1 MNIKIGTYNLAGD
14 DWNQKVS
21 GLDINWTRDV
31 VIQKHFRAKYPK
43 IRNGDNQVA
52 VITFQVARLHD
63 DYGKALKFML
73 DHGENLPTSGTVTIE
88 EDTDSG
94 RVRRFFEMAGC
105 QSFNAK
111 RIGVTTLHNYQIV
124 GTRIYASAAQSLAL
138 SRQSLRAGSEST
150 TGATGAGTGSTSS
163 SSSTLVTAIEP
174 IENRAE
180 LKALVSSAFRNFV
193 ILKNPEPRVPRF
205 FQYVHGDT
213 RTPDDYS
220 IIRPTDNAGNYIQVN
235 L

>member
-43 IRNGDNQVA
+43 IRDGDNQVA
-52 VITFQVARLHD
+52 VITFQVARLHE
-63 DYGKALKFML
+63 DYGKALKFIL
-73 DHGENLPTSGTVTIE
+73 DHGENLPSSGTVTIE

-94 RVRRFFEMAGC
+94 RVRRFCEMAAC
-105 QSFNAK
+105 QSFNVR

-124 GTRIYASAAQSLAL
+124 GTRLYATPAQSLAL
-138 SRQSLRAGSEST
+138 ARQSLRAASTST
-150 TGATGAGTGSTSS
+150 TAATGVGTSSTSS
-163 SSSTLVTAIEP
+163 STATEVKAFDVIS
-174 IENRAE
+174 NRAA
-180 LKALVSSAFRNFV
+180 LKATVSSAFRKFV
-193 ILKNPEPRVPRF
+193 ILESPEAGVPRF
-205 FQYVHGDT
+205 FQYIHGDT
-213 RTPDDYS
+213 TPADDIS
-220 IIRPTDNAGNYIQVN
+220 VISPTDNGGRYIQTN